1 MEKYLKKAAAVTFT
15 LLLIC
20 GGLIPLPVIA
30 KVPFPRQANGS
41 IVKAD
46 GKEVGSEVV
55 GQEFEGDQ
63 YFHGRISSVN
73 YNTYTKEEKESG
85 EYTGVASGSF
95 NYGATS
101 EDLKARVEND
111 VKAFKERY
119 REATGAQFTGEIPQI
134 NATASASDPDHISPE
149 SAEVQLPIVA
159 AKSGLSEDEVEK
171 IVENNTE
178 HKALGFSEKKK

>member
-1 MEKYLKKAAAVTFT
+1 MKNFGKYLKKAAAVTFT

-20 GGLIPLPVIA
+20 GVIYPLALTGIGQVL
-30 KVPFPRQANGS
+30 FPKQANGS

-119 REATGAQFTGEIPQI
+119 REATGE
-134 NATASASDPDHISPE
+134 
-149 SAEVQLPIVA
+149 
-159 AKSGLSEDEVEK
+159 
-171 IVENNTE
+171 
-178 HKALGFSEKKK
+178 